1 MKEKICISIM
11 SIFLCISLLEI
22 MREDEFWKWFLW
34 KFLCLTLYRKCLWTC
49 RNTCTPESKECLLQ
63 SEKSSICSLNSPFH
77 RLIKFIYCYWQ
88 VIPLPLKMYN
98 FHTISE
104 TFQIS
109 IGHTAYV
116 SLYVLPITENK
127 AMLKGIQCLKSS
139 PGNFQ
144 ISRSSSTTLFRNS
157 LQRKSLYLISIDNF
171 LFCKIFPICVWM
183 NLLMNK
189 EVELYT

>member
-1 MKEKICISIM
+1 MKGDMKETICISI
-11 SIFLCISLLEI
+11 IEI
-22 MREDEFWKWFLW
+22 MGEDEFWKWFLW
-34 KFLCLTLYRKCLWTC
+34 KFLRLTLYVKCSWTC
-49 RNTCTPESKECLLQ
+49 RNTCTPESEECLLQ

-77 RLIKFIYCYWQ
+77 HLIEFIYWQ
-88 VIPLPLKMYN
+88 VKPLPLKIYN

-116 SLYVLPITENK
+116 SLSVLPIIENK

-139 PGNFQ
+139 PRNFQ
-144 ISRSSSTTLFRNS
+144 IPRGSSTTLFRNS
-157 LQRKSLYLISIDNF
+157 LQGKGLYLISSDNF
-171 LFCKIFPICVWM
+171 LFCKIFPICVRM